1 MSKVFETNALKGKS
15 LAAGMKKKLSELG
28 KYGVTEQDLTAME
41 NDADKAIEM
50 IREVDR
56 LREETSKK
64 LQAANEQLY
73 SVKERA
79 DKYRKII
86 KANYQ
91 QEEWEKFGLLD
102 KR

>member
-1 MSKVFETNALKGKS
+1 MSKVFEANALKGKS

-28 KYGVTEQDLTAME
+28 KYGVTEQELTAME

-56 LREETSKK
+56 LREEATKK

-73 SVKERA
+73 SVKDRA

-86 KANYQ
+86 KTNYQ
-91 QEEWEKFGLLD
+91 QEEWERFGLLD

>member
-15 LAAGMKKKLSELG
+15 LAADMKKKLFELG

>member
-1 MSKVFETNALKGKS
+1 
-15 LAAGMKKKLSELG
+15 
-28 KYGVTEQDLTAME
+28 ME

-56 LREETSKK
+56 LREETTKK

-73 SVKERA
+73 SVKERT

-86 KANYQ
+86 KANYP

>member
-1 MSKVFETNALKGKS
+1 MSKVFETNAHKGKS

-28 KYGVTEQDLTAME
+28 KYGITEQELTAME
-41 NDADKAIEM
+41 NDAEKAIGM

-56 LREETSKK
+56 LREETSRK

-86 KANYQ
+86 KANYP

>member
-1 MSKVFETNALKGKS
+1 
-15 LAAGMKKKLSELG
+15 MKKKLSELG

-64 LQAANEQLY
+64 L
-73 SVKERA
+73 
-79 DKYRKII
+79 
-86 KANYQ
+86 
-91 QEEWEKFGLLD
+91 
-102 KR
+102 

>member
-1 MSKVFETNALKGKS
+1 
-15 LAAGMKKKLSELG
+15 
-28 KYGVTEQDLTAME
+28 ME